1 MVIKILGNSE
11 SAAFKATE
19 IFVKAKGHTL
29 WCDGFRCDL
38 AIAPLLTVKVSDK
51 ELKEADRGTLIFHPS
66 PLPYGRGASSIK
78 WAYKRGEPITAA
90 TWFWADSGY
99 DTGDICEQEI
109 VKIDYD
115 VRPRVFYEQEIIPAM
130 LRTLGRCLDNIGKGV
145 IRRIPQVE
153 SYSTYDKKL

>member
-1 MVIKILGNSE
+1 MG
-11 SAAFKATE
+11 A
-19 IFVKAKGHTL
+19 
-29 WCDGFRCDL
+29 
-38 AIAPLLTVKVSDK
+38 
-51 ELKEADRGTLIFHPS
+51 
-66 PLPYGRGASSIK
+66 GASSIK

-115 VRPRVFYEQEIIPAM
+115 AQPRVFYEREIIPAM
-130 LRTLGRCLDNIGKGV
+130 IRTLGRCLDNIGKGI

-153 SYSTYDKKL
+153 AYSTYDKRL